1 MKVNFREN
9 RGLACGALGA
19 LGALGAQADCA
30 GIVLQ
35 MR

>member
-9 RGLACGALGA
+9 RGLAF
-19 LGALGAQADCA
+19 GALGAQADCA